1 MLRFIYQERKKW
13 ERFGLNLECSEVAIY
28 FATLTWRFI
37 RMTPYPR
44 KSEKPKVKFTVLA
57 EIAEIDYQGQF
68 TFSSL
73 FAPSL
78 STCQP

>member
-1 MLRFIYQERKKW
+1 MTDAPFYISRKK
-13 ERFGLNLECSEVAIY
+13 EMGEKFCLNLECSEVAK
-28 FATLTWRFI
+28 FAAFRNEKKSN
-37 RMTPYPR
+37 R